1 MRELIDSHA
10 HYDHKRFDPDRDKL
24 VKSLPGLGVVKII
37 NVGCDMDSSEA
48 SIKLAEKYPFV
59 YATVGV
65 HPHDA
70 KSLDEGGFES
80 LKNMLSHKK
89 VVALGEIGLDFYHN
103 FSPPDVQKKWFKR
116 QLALADEFGLPV
128 VIHSRDAAADTMA
141 IIKESGQNKGV
152 LHCYS
157 GHLPM
162 ALEYIEMGFYI
173 AIGGVVTYKNA
184 EKTREVAAGIP
195 LDRLVIETDA
205 PYLSPIRGKRNDS
218 TNLHIIAEAIAE
230 ARGIKKEE
238 VAETSSQNARK
249 LFCIEKGVL

>member
-128 VIHSRDAAADTMA
+128 VIHSRDAHDETME
-141 IIKESGQNKGV
+141 IIKSSPVRKGV
-152 LHCYS
+152 LHSFS
-157 GHLPM
+157 GDDKL
-162 ALEYIEMGFYI
+162 ALQYIEMGFYI
-173 AIGGVVTYKNA
+173 GISGVVTFDKA
-184 EKTREVAAGIP
+184 QTTKQTVAATP
-195 LDRLVIETDA
+195 LSKILLETDC
-205 PYLSPIRGKRNDS
+205 PYLAPVPHRGKRNDS
-218 TNLHIIAEAIAE
+218 GLLIHIA
-230 ARGIKKEE
+230 KV
-238 VAETSSQNARK
+238 VAEIKNESYETICTETTANV
-249 LFCIEKGVL
+249 GVLFGV